1 MMFRFIHAADL
12 HLDSPL
18 LGLERYA
25 GAPVEAIRSATRR
38 ALEHL
43 VQLAIDR
50 SIDFVVIA
58 GDLYDG
64 DWKDYHTGLFFS
76 QQMGRLAAAGIPVVM
91 IAGNHDAASRMTR
104 SLRLPQHVELLPP
117 GRAATAQNP
126 RLRELGVA
134 IHGRSFGEAAE
145 TTNMVP
151 EYPAAV
157 PGVYNIGLLHSSL
170 VGTEGH
176 DPYAPC
182 TLDDL
187 RSKHYDYWALG
198 HIHVRQIMATD
209 PWVVYSGN
217 TQGRHI
223 RECGAKGCYVVT
235 VDDVGRATLDFEPLD
250 VIRWEVCRVDVGELE
265 SVEELYAEVAQQL
278 NLCRSQHPGFPLA
291 VRVALG
297 GTCSFQ
303 ETLLADQERVTQE
316 LRAVANDLA
325 PGELWLEKVQIKTT
339 APAVES
345 QQRLADGP
353 IAAIQA
359 YVHTLPKQSADLS
372 ELLSELAELKRKLPQ
387 EVLTALGDFSSVDNP
402 EIGDWLAG
410 AEATILRQIGARHS
424 E

>member
-1 MMFRFIHAADL
+1 MFRFIHAADL

-38 ALEHL
+38 ALENL
-43 VQLAIDR
+43 VQLAVAR
-50 SIDFVVIA
+50 KVDFVVIA

-104 SLRLPQHVELLPP
+104 SLRLPEHVELLPP
-117 GRAATAQNP
+117 GRAASAQNP
-126 RLRELGVA
+126 RFRELGVA
-134 IHGRSFGEAAE
+134 IHGRSFGESAE
-145 TTNMVP
+145 TQNMVP

-157 PGVYNIGLLHSSL
+157 AGLYNIGLLHSSL

-198 HIHVRQIMATD
+198 HIHLRQIMAED

-223 RECGAKGCYVVT
+223 REWGAKGCYVVT

-250 VIRWEVCRVDVGELE
+250 VIRWEACRVTVDDLD
-265 SVEELYAEVAQQL
+265 SLEELYAEVAQELRQWR
-278 NLCRSQHPGFPLA
+278 NQHPGFPLA
-291 VRVALG
+291 VRVVLTGA
-297 GTCSFQ
+297 CSFQ

-325 PGELWLEKVQIKTT
+325 PGELWLEKVQVRTT
-339 APAVES
+339 ARVGDE
-345 QQRLADGP
+345 QQRLGDGP
-353 IAAIQA
+353 IGAIQA
-359 YVHTLPKQSADLS
+359 YVQTLPTRSADLS
-372 ELLSELAELKRKLPQ
+372 LLLNELSDLKRKLPQ
-387 EVLTALGDFSSVDNP
+387 EVLSALGDFTSVDSP
-402 EIGDWLAG
+402 ELSDWLAG
-410 AEATILRQIGARHS
+410 AEATLLRQIGARQS

>member
-1 MMFRFIHAADL
+1 MFRFIHAADL

-38 ALEHL
+38 ALENL
-43 VQLAIDR
+43 VRLAVDR
-50 SIDFVVIA
+50 QVDFVVIA

-104 SLRLPQHVELLPP
+104 SLRLPEHVELLPP
-117 GRAATAQNP
+117 GRAATAQHP
-126 RLRELGVA
+126 RLKELRVA
-134 IHGRSFGEAAE
+134 VHGRSFGEAAE
-145 TTNMVP
+145 TANMVP
-151 EYPAAV
+151 EYPTAI
-157 PGVYNIGLLHSSL
+157 PGAYNIGLLHSSL

-198 HIHVRQIMATD
+198 HIHLRQIMAED

-235 VDDVGRATLDFEPLD
+235 VDDLGRTTLDFEPLD
-250 VIRWEVCRVDVGELE
+250 VIRWEVCRVAVDELE
-265 SVEELYAEVAQQL
+265 TAEELYPAVAQHLRQ
-278 NLCRSQHPGFPLA
+278 CRSQHPGFPLA
-291 VRVALG
+291 VRVVLS
-297 GTCSFQ
+297 GTCVFQ
-303 ETLLADQERVTQE
+303 DTLLAEQDRVTQE

-325 PGELWLEKVQIKTT
+325 PGELWLEKVQVKTT
-339 APAVES
+339 PPTVDNP
-345 QQRLADGP
+345 QRLGDGP

-359 YVHTLPKQSADLS
+359 YVHSLPTRSEDLS
-372 ELLSELAELKRKLPQ
+372 LLLGELADLKRKLPQ
-387 EVLTALGDFSSVDNP
+387 EVLSALGDFASVDNP
-402 EIGDWLAG
+402 EISDWLAG
-410 AEATILRQIGARHS
+410 AEATILRQMGARQS